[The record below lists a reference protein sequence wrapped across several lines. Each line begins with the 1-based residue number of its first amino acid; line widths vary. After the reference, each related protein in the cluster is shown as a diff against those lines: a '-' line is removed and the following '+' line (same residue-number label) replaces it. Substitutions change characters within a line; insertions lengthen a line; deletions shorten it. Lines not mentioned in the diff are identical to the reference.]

1 LNLGKR
7 SSRPSSPKGLP
18 VDRGIATEEALAMGR
33 VYGGVVRLTQIG
45 RFIALFGVVIA
56 GVFIV
61 LGGGREECFSVRH
74 TVWLLLVLVLV
85 SLLLVAITL
94 LVMSGGA
101 S

>member
-1 LNLGKR
+1 M
-7 SSRPSSPKGLP
+7 
-18 VDRGIATEEALAMGR
+18 ER
-33 VYGGVVRLTQIG
+33 VYGSLVRLTQIG

-61 LGGGREECFSVRH
+61 LGGGREEYFSLRH
-74 TVWLLLVLVLV
+74 TVWLLLVFVLV

-94 LVMSGGA
+94 LVMSSRGA